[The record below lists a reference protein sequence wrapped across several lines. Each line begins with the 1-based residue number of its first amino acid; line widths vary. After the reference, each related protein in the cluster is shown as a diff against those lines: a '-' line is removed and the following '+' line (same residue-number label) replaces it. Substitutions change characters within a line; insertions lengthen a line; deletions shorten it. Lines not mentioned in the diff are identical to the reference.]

1 MNECFGVERIG
12 RQFQVARASNRAVLI
27 AYITLGYPTLERS
40 LALAE
45 AAIEGGAD
53 ILELGIPF
61 SDPLADGPVIQ
72 RATHVALQHGTTVSL
87 CLELAERLRSSYPH
101 IPLVFMGY
109 LNPILAFGEDVFCRA
124 CVEAGVD
131 GLIIPDLPP
140 EEGEGIEALCRKNE
154 LALIYLAAPNTP
166 ENRLRIICEHS
177 QGYVYL
183 VSVTGTTGAREG
195 VSDELPAFVARVRA
209 ITDTPVAVGFGISTP
224 ENAAEV
230 AAMADGVI
238 VGSAVVQRCESERA
252 ETDVKTF
259 VRKLRAAMNR

>member
-1 MNECFGVERIG
+1 MNECYGVERIG
-12 RQFQVARASNRAVLI
+12 RQFQAARASNRAVLI
-27 AYITLGYPTLERS
+27 PYITLGYPTPERA

-72 RATHVALQHGTTVSL
+72 RATHVALENGTTVSL
-87 CLELAERLRSSYPH
+87 CLELASQLRARYPQ

-109 LNPILAFGEDVFCRA
+109 LNPILAFGETVFCQA
-124 CVEAGVD
+124 CVEAGID

-140 EEGEGIEALCRKNE
+140 EEGEEIEELCRENE

-166 ENRLRIICEHS
+166 DARLSIICEHS

-183 VSVTGTTGAREG
+183 VSVTGTTGARVG
-195 VSDELPAFVARVRA
+195 VSAELPAFVSRVRA

-224 ENAAEV
+224 VQAAAV
-230 AAMADGVI
+230 GQIADAVI
-238 VGSAVVQRCESERA
+238 VGSAVVQRCESEQA
-252 ETDVKTF
+252 ESDVKAF
-259 VRKLRAAMNR
+259 VSELRGAMNR

>member
-1 MNECFGVERIG
+1 MNECYGVERIG
-12 RQFQVARASNRAVLI
+12 RQFQAAHASNRAVLI
-27 AYITLGYPTLERS
+27 PYITLGYPTLERS
-40 LALAE
+40 LALAK

-72 RATHVALQHGTTVSL
+72 RATHTALKNGTTVSR
-87 CLELAERLRSSYPH
+87 CLELATQLRARYPQ

-109 LNPILAFGEDVFCRA
+109 LNPILAFGEAAFCRA

-140 EEGEGIEALCRKNE
+140 EEGTEIEGQCRENG

-166 ENRLRIICEHS
+166 DARLRIICEHS
-177 QGYVYL
+177 RGYVYL
-183 VSVTGTTGAREG
+183 VSVTGTTGARVG
-195 VSDELPAFVARVRA
+195 VSAKLPAFIARVRA

-238 VGSAVVQRCESERA
+238 VGSAVVQRCASERA
-252 ETDVKTF
+252 ESDVRGF
-259 VRKLRAAMNR
+259 VSELRGAMNR